1 VIGRARQWGVAPVAG
16 AAGGAAEA
24 VAALAQVAAELGA
37 EAARLRSRG
46 EDAQA
51 DILETSQLMAEDP
64 SLLDEVG
71 ALAGAQGAAGAI
83 AAATERQT
91 ALLAALP
98 DERLAA
104 RAEDVRAIGRRA
116 VALLSARG
124 AAPRPGGAPS
134 PYPLSEG
141 EERPAAGLGEDEG
154 RVSSDR
160 TWVILV
166 ALNLGPADVS
176 GLDLAGGAIAG
187 IVLAGGSPGAHAAI
201 MARANGVPMVVG
213 VGEDALTISD
223 GALVVLDGDGGS
235 VTVDPSAETL
245 TRAEE
250 RLAAQK
256 AQRDARKAAR
266 DEPAQTRDGHAVKL
280 LCNAAS
286 AAEVVAGLAAGAEGV
301 GLYRTELAFLEAQA
315 WPSEEEHLAALDPAL
330 APLVGRIATVR
341 SVDFGG
347 DKTPPF
353 LRGTELRGVALQLRS
368 PEALAAQM
376 RAIVRAGRH
385 AELRI
390 KLPLVETREQLL
402 AVRSVLAAALAA
414 IGGHGA
420 VELGASVETR
430 AGVDRIDEIVAAADF
445 LSIGTNDLTHDV
457 LGADRVDGG
466 VVAALA
472 ADPRVLGAIGRIV
485 AAAHSQGRTVEV
497 CGEAAG
503 EPAVV
508 PLLIGLGVDELSVA
522 PSRVDEVRQ
531 IVRSTSFAE
540 ARGTADALLGR

>member
-1 VIGRARQWGVAPVAG
+1 
-16 AAGGAAEA
+16 
-24 VAALAQVAAELGA
+24 
-37 EAARLRSRG
+37 
-46 EDAQA
+46 
-51 DILETSQLMAEDP
+51 
-64 SLLDEVG
+64 
-71 ALAGAQGAAGAI
+71 
-83 AAATERQT
+83 
-91 ALLAALP
+91 
-98 DERLAA
+98 
-104 RAEDVRAIGRRA
+104 
-116 VALLSARG
+116 
-124 AAPRPGGAPS
+124 
-134 PYPLSEG
+134 
-141 EERPAAGLGEDEG
+141 
-154 RVSSDR
+154 
-160 TWVILV
+160 
-166 ALNLGPADVS
+166 
-176 GLDLAGGAIAG
+176 
-187 IVLAGGSPGAHAAI
+187 
-201 MARANGVPMVVG
+201 
-213 VGEDALTISD
+213 
-223 GALVVLDGDGGS
+223 LVVLDGDGGS